1 MSATESTESTEF
13 AALRADEVEPDD
25 VELSTPRW
33 RGILVISTAA
43 VAVLL
48 LGAAIGMLITLSAVD
63 DPKPEADSVDVGFS
77 QDMSTH
83 HYQAVSMASWTRD
96 HSADPT
102 IKQLALDIEATQ
114 TGQIGRMTGWLQL
127 WGQPELPETTQRMG
141 WMADSGH
148 SGHSG
153 GGMTLMPGMAS
164 QEEMTMLRSL
174 SGKELDVY
182 FLQLMLRH
190 HQGGLPMARF
200 AAEHASQ
207 SAVRGL
213 AKHMDAGQQGEIK
226 TMTMMLAERG
236 AGPMPAH

>member
-1 MSATESTESTEF
+1 MSATESTKSAEPQ
-13 AALRADEVEPDD
+13 ADDAEPED
-25 VELSTPRW
+25 VEVSTSRW
-33 RGILVISTAA
+33 RGILVISAAA

-48 LGAAIGMLITLSAVD
+48 VGAAIGMLITLSAVQE
-63 DPKPEADSVDVGFS
+63 PRPEADSVDVGFA

-96 HSADPT
+96 HTADPT
-102 IKQLALDIEATQ
+102 IQQLALDIEATQ

-127 WGQPELPETTQRMG
+127 WGQPELPETTQRMK
-141 WMADSGH
+141 WMAGSGH
-148 SGHSG
+148 AGHTG
-153 GGMTLMPGMAS
+153 GGTLMPGMAS
-164 QEEMTMLRSL
+164 QEEMTKLRSL
-174 SGKELDVY
+174 SGRELDVY

-190 HQGGLPMARF
+190 HEGGLPMARY

-236 AGPMPAH
+236 AAPMPAH